1 MKNRNIVLRGYGA
14 SPGLAEAKVHVLRNS
29 YEIVEIYDI
38 DDPDAEIRRFRKAIE
53 ETKNDLIETKVM
65 IEEKIGQDYRE
76 IFEAQILA
84 LDDVAVKA
92 KTEDEIRKSCKNAEY
107 VYSGVVNEIITNM
120 EQIENDYLRDR
131 IYDIRDILNRVLR
144 KLSRKDEKTFSFEEP
159 VVIAAMNLTP
169 TDLVNWDKSKI
180 AGIITEQGGI
190 TSHFAI
196 MARALNIPSIVGIRN
211 MMSELRKNDSVIADG
226 YSGILIIDPD
236 ETSCKTYNRKK
247 TEYEKINEEL
257 RQLTQQE
264 SVTLDQR
271 QIELS
276 ANIELIEEIGEV
288 GKNGAKGIGLLR
300 TEFLFLS
307 AGTVPSVE
315 NQTDMY
321 KAAADGVYP
330 DSVIVRTVDIGGDK
344 PIFVSKKEDNPFLGF
359 RGIRASL
366 EFRDVFK
373 SQLEAI
379 LRASTKKNLKI
390 MLPLVS
396 RVDELIQAKVILDEV
411 KKDLLAKNVE
421 YDTGIEIGIMVEVPS
436 CALLADE
443 FAKYAD
449 FFSIGTNDLTQYTLA
464 VDRTNTKV
472 STLFDHFDPAVLKL
486 IDMTVKAA
494 HDNNIWAGV
503 CGEMASDP
511 VAAPILIGLG
521 IDELSMTPLYVPE
534 IKKIIREI
542 TYTECREIAYTVL
555 SMRSSRHVRE
565 YMQDIIGK
573 RFPNMMKYL
582 EGR

>member
-1 MKNRNIVLRGYGA
+1 MKNRNIVLRGHAA
-14 SPGLAEAKVHVLRNS
+14 SPGLAEAPVYVLKTS
-29 YEIVEIYDI
+29 FEVIDVYDI
-38 DDPDAEIRRFRKAIE
+38 TDAEKEIFRFRNALE
-53 ETKNDLIETKVM
+53 ETKKDLVETKEMV
-65 IEEKIGQDYRE
+65 EEKIGLDYRE

-84 LDDVAVKA
+84 LDDNAVRD
-92 KTEDEIRKSCKNAEY
+92 KTEEEIRKSMKNADY
-107 VYSGVVNEIITNM
+107 VYSGIVNDIIANM

-131 IYDIRDILNRVLR
+131 IYDIKDILNRVLR
-144 KLSRKDEKTFSFEEP
+144 KLNRKDEKALNLEQP
-159 VVIAAMNLTP
+159 VILAAFNLTP
-169 TDLVNWDKSKI
+169 NDLVAFDKMKI
-180 AGIITEQGGI
+180 AGIITEQGGV

-196 MARALNIPSIVGIRN
+196 MSRALNIPAIVGVKD
-211 MMSELRKNDSVIADG
+211 MMPSLRKNESVIADG
-226 YSGILIIDPD
+226 YSGVLIIDPD
-236 ETSCKTYNRKK
+236 ETSRKMYNKK
-247 TEYEKINEEL
+247 SREYEKINEEL
-257 RQLTQQE
+257 KQLTSQE
-264 SVTLDQR
+264 AVTLDQR

-276 ANIELIEEIGEV
+276 ANIELIEEVAEV
-288 GKNGAKGIGLLR
+288 SKNGAKGIGLLR

-307 AGTVPSVE
+307 AGTVPSLRK
-315 NQTDMY
+315 QTELY
-321 KAAADGVYP
+321 SAAADGVYP
-330 DSVIVRTVDIGGDK
+330 DSVIIRTVDIGGDK

-366 EFRDVFK
+366 EFKDVFAT
-373 SQLEAI
+373 QLEAI
-379 LRASTKKNLKI
+379 LSASVKKNLKI

-396 RVDELIQAKVILDEV
+396 RIDELIQAKEILESV
-411 KKDLLAKNVE
+411 KKDMAARDLQFDGN
-421 YDTGIEIGIMVEVPS
+421 IEIGIMVEVPS

-511 VAAPILIGLG
+511 VAAPILIGMG
-521 IDELSMTPLYVPE
+521 IDELSMTPVYVPE

-542 TYTECREIAYTVL
+542 TYTECREITNTVL
-555 SMRSSRHVRE
+555 SMRSSKHVKE

-573 RFPNMMKYL
+573 RFPNMTKYL
-582 EGR
+582 EDR